1 METFALFGA
10 AGFGVLITLFL
21 WAGIVALRIKARNAR
36 FNGLVSQLWLIV
48 QATVAHAERELRPSK
63 LVDGKLT
70 TYGAASLKAEVV
82 ALVQQMA
89 HQHLGDFVT
98 KLRMP
103 RSALEP
109 MISGLVERA
118 VALQKAAPASPVEP
132 S

>member
-1 METFALFGA
+1 MQTFALVVGGLLGLLA
-10 AGFGVLITLFL
+10 IVFL
-21 WAGIVALRIKARNAR
+21 AAGIVALRIKARNAR

-63 LVDGKLT
+63 LVKGKLT
-70 TYGAASLKAEVV
+70 PHGAAALKAEVV
-82 ALVQQMA
+82 ALVQQIA
-89 HQHLGDFVT
+89 HEHLGDFVT

-118 VALQKAAPASPVEP
+118 VALQKAGAAPVGLTP
-132 S
+132 